1 MEMEGRV
8 YSDLYRNTSEDM
20 FIRTLIESSVG
31 LPAPTMENLGFKNLS
46 NNFRADS
53 EELFKSWLTT
63 AENQGHNSTNV
74 VHNRPRQPSRM
85 LVDQSPLVVGD
96 ASCDTNEHSVKIP
109 TDKGLQGSNLFLA
122 KAWFNSSQPMT
133 RSRSSELRRKYVAM
147 QNSQTTIN
155 TEAMHNA
162 SGLAVNQSKQDFSN
176 PFNDLITTS
185 NSSSTT
191 FNGPQID
198 KVSSVVSMLKGS
210 LERKK
215 LKTRVEKEAMN
226 VDLEGFVAPANLIQM
241 NTGSREA
248 SQSESSADPLIISTG
263 FEVSDGPS
271 NSCQSASAKDI
282 REHMYNNF
290 KEDHKHKGSLTQHGS
305 VTSAASGDPTKK
317 RRVERSRKMA
327 EAKERTQTPAT
338 SSDMQSILKRC
349 ENLEKEVRSLKL
361 NLAFMNRKDSEQT
374 KQIEELQKQNEE
386 MGHEKE
392 RLLEEI
398 ERMLSRRDVIK
409 H

>member
-1 MEMEGRV
+1 MEGRV

-31 LPAPTMENLGFKNLS
+31 LPAPTMENLGFKNFS

-63 AENQGHNSTNV
+63 AENQGLSSTNI

-96 ASCDTNEHSVKIP
+96 ASCDTNKHSVRNP

-133 RSRSSELRRKYVAM
+133 RSRSSELRRKYIAM

-155 TEAMHNA
+155 TEATHNA
-162 SGLAVNQSKQDFSN
+162 SRLAVNQSKQDFSN
-176 PFNDLITTS
+176 PFNDLISTS

-191 FNGPQID
+191 FNRPQID
-198 KVSSVVSMLKGS
+198 KVSSVVSMLKSS

-215 LKTRVEKEAMN
+215 HKTRVEKETMN
-226 VDLEGFVAPANLIQM
+226 ANIEGFVAPANLIQM

-271 NSCQSASAKDI
+271 NSCQSASAKGTG
-282 REHMYNNF
+282 RVLGKRVHMHNNF

-327 EAKERTQTPAT
+327 EARERTQTPAT

-386 MGHEKE
+386 MGDEKE

-398 ERMLSRRDVIK
+398 DRILS
-409 H
+409 